1 VSAVKGVSSQEVE
14 LSTTDRGSTPLFGL
28 LTQPHLA
35 HARDLALEAEAGQEI
50 NYVLLI
56 EQRQF
61 PAAR

>member
-1 VSAVKGVSSQEVE
+1 MVSLQ
-14 LSTTDRGSTPLFGL
+14 PLFGL